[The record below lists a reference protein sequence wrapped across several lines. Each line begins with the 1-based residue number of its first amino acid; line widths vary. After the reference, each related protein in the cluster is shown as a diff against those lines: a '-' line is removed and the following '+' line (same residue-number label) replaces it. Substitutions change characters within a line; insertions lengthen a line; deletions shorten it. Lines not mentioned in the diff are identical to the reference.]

1 MPGYTM
7 SETAL
12 DVHAVDE
19 LISAALRGE
28 DVSWCG
34 NNGAAFVE
42 TFLERC
48 DYHGV
53 GALLN
58 EQLQDRRGWPTLVLD
73 VLHSRALAQTMWELR
88 HQHVLTGLLAA
99 LSKRGIH
106 PVIFKGTALSYSLYT
121 NPAWRAR
128 GDTDVIVPP
137 QERVQADEALTSQG
151 FKRSIGVSGEFI
163 SYQSNYTLKASGSGT
178 HNIDLHWRIN
188 NSEVLSQLF
197 SYEDLN
203 SSAVPLRDLC
213 PDAMAASPVHA
224 LLLACM
230 HRAVHKQSPYYV
242 NGAAYYSG
250 DRLIWLYDIHL
261 LASTFTSAQWQEF
274 LNEARH
280 KGLCATCLEGLQR
293 ARVCF
298 HTSTPEFVPAALAQ
312 PGRSERV
319 AVYLNASKLRRT
331 QMDFRAIEGAGN
343 KLRFMRELAF
353 PSASYMRAKYPNAPT
368 FWLPWLY
375 ARRAVGGVVKR
386 LRTTQQT
393 P

>member
-1 MPGYTM
+1 M

-19 LISAALRGE
+19 LISATLRGE

-34 NNGAAFVE
+34 NNGVAFVE

-99 LSKRGIH
+99 SSKSGIH
-106 PVIFKGTALSYSLYT
+106 PVLFKGTALSYSLYT
-121 NPAWRAR
+121 SPALRAR

-137 QERVQADEALTSQG
+137 QERAKADDALTSQG
-151 FKRSIGVSGEFI
+151 FNRSIGVSGEFI
-163 SYQSNYTLKASGSGT
+163 SYQANYTLKVPGSGT

-203 SSAVPLRDLC
+203 SSAVPLPDLC
-213 PDAMAASPVHA
+213 PDAVDAGPVHA

-250 DRLIWLYDIHL
+250 DRLTWLYDIHL

-298 HTSTPEFVPAALAQ
+298 HTSTPEFVTAALAQ

-331 QMDFRAIEGAGN
+331 QMDFWAIEGAGN
-343 KLRFMRELAF
+343 KLRFMRELVF
-353 PSASYMRAKYPNAPT
+353 PSASYMRAKYPNGST
-368 FWLPWLY
+368 FWLASLY
-375 ARRAVGGVVKR
+375 VRRAVGGVVKR

>member
-1 MPGYTM
+1 MSRYTV
-7 SETAL
+7 SETPL

-19 LISAALRGE
+19 LISATLRGE

-34 NNGAAFVE
+34 NNGAAFAE

-58 EQLQDRRGWPTLVLD
+58 EQLQNRGGWPAFVLD
-73 VLHSRALAQTMWELR
+73 ALHSRALAQTMWELR
-88 HQHVLTGLLAA
+88 HQHVLRGLLAA
-99 LSKRGIH
+99 LTKCGIH
-106 PVIFKGTALSYSLYT
+106 PVIFKGTALAYSHYA
-121 NPAWRAR
+121 NPALRAR
-128 GDTDVIVPP
+128 GDTDVIVGP
-137 QERVQADEALTSQG
+137 QERSRAADVLTSQG
-151 FKRSIGVSGEFI
+151 FELSIGVSGEFI

-178 HNIDLHWRIN
+178 HDMDVHWRIN

-203 SSAVPLRDLC
+203 SSAVPLPDLC
-213 PDAMAASPVHA
+213 PDAMAAGPVHA

-298 HTSTPEFVPAALAQ
+298 HTSTPEFVPAALAK

-319 AVYLNASKLRRT
+319 AVYLNASQLRRT
-331 QMDFRAIEGAGN
+331 QMDFRAIEGARN

-353 PSASYMRAKYPNAPT
+353 PSASYMRAKYRKAPT
-368 FWLPWLY
+368 FWLAWLY